1 MAIPEVI
8 NIREISEKHP
18 VILFDGDCK
27 FCNFWVQFVLK
38 RDKKN
43 QFYFTSLQS
52 EVGKSLVFSLD
63 KKIQDTDSII
73 VVHKEKI
80 FLLSDAIYEI
90 LKVLNHP
97 VRYLWFISPKFLRN
111 RIYRW
116 IARNR
121 HRLIWWQTEC
131 VVPDE
136 EGKKRFLKIY

>member
-90 LKVLNHP
+90 LKALNHP
-97 VRYLWFISPKFLRN
+97 VRYFGLYPQNF
-111 RIYRW
+111 
-116 IARNR
+116 
-121 HRLIWWQTEC
+121 
-131 VVPDE
+131 
-136 EGKKRFLKIY
+136 